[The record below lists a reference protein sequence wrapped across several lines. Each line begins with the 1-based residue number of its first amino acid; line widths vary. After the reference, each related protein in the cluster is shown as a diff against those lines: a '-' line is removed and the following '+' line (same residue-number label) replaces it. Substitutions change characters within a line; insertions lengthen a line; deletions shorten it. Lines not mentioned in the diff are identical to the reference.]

1 MMLKIFFKTHPTI
14 IVSIVHF
21 VFLDKDDP
29 HHQPISI
36 IQESSVLVGVVQ
48 FSTLVCEIPIFEIPL
63 PLIDG
68 NPTNIHVSS
77 TVLLFLIPYHD

>member
-1 MMLKIFFKTHPTI
+1 
-14 IVSIVHF
+14 
-21 VFLDKDDP
+21 
-29 HHQPISI
+29 
-36 IQESSVLVGVVQ
+36 VGVQ

-77 TVLLFLIPYHD
+77 IVLAISNTLP